1 MLHSFSMK
9 IQSFLLI
16 LALST
21 CVATAFDL
29 QAKVEQ
35 LEKNYVKM
43 KEHLEAK
50 MIDLETKVG
59 RLEAKVE
66 KQDSLLAVLKKGH
79 KPLKENVDINE
90 HRRHNATLRTCHEI
104 HVANPSYP
112 SGMYWIDPDG
122 QGIGDPP
129 IHVHCN
135 MEARENDW
143 DEGEPLQPGSTF
155 ILHDSESKMDI
166 GHCTEPGCYS
176 RPIKYY
182 ASHRQIEA
190 LIQLSTNC
198 AQYFAYYCK
207 KSPLNHNGIAYAW
220 YNGKDGKRYEFSNW
234 MTTCDKLSDTEQIQK
249 GVTRIHNNHLPYTRF
264 HFSNPFKGSG
274 QYRVSRL
281 RCHGNAKTEAMPASC
296 EDLWRM
302 GHTFNGIYSI
312 MGAKHIENVFC
323 QFDKRPNE
331 QGHQKWIGYVD
342 VKSKPTYFYVQKK
355 RSFSARDVAIPFEVE
370 KVNVGN
376 AMDLKTGTF
385 TAPRDGMYFFSFT
398 GLASTAPTKETA
410 FSGVGLFL
418 NAIQVGRTWVH
429 EADVTFNHDRPLT
442 LQLTLKLKTNDRVWL
457 QITGMAEASLLFD
470 NHHGHNHFTVTSSY
484 THKPDN
490 LQTSAIVL
498 TGFLI
503 SLAVQGR
510 ANELDKNNGI
520 MVPDKEQQVFT
531 ALANISVTCIFIH
544 TVEIKWNIPDY
555 LTKTPGISAMSERLN
570 FTYEKNETHVWSTM
584 TLIKARAR
592 DTGYYECYLPLFNE
606 VRVKQYI
613 YVYNR
618 RDAVIMEEELVKFR
632 FEMGEDVLIPC
643 NPTHPDVNVQLKRS
657 PQLVIGQLS
666 KEELQRDLLSGPSRH
681 WFRQQYKGLRHRNVT
696 LDDFGSYQCIGQL
709 KNSTGKPTDKRFNL
723 IVSGLDLIRNG
734 SSARDP
740 VEGSNVVLICRAY
753 ALSSPPRWTYYPTVN
768 DSASE
773 EPISIISESETPS
786 ELGMEIN
793 TTRLTVQGESES
805 YYVSILKLPNVTAD
819 SPQKFGCWAMNKR
832 DKIEQAIV
840 SFQVTRKGS
849 RSRHSIEKQCD
860 YVHRSGDGVEH
871 FDEVYSSGNVTVLT
885 LQGTE
890 EEVGSYACRWSNYL
904 GQSFK
909 NFTVTFAE
917 EPDAVGNTV
926 VIAVGTLTAVI
937 TLAAILI
944 GIRLYF
950 DKKGNLFPGA
960 QALLRGNPKELNDHL
975 SLDEQIEILPYDTR
989 WEFPRHRLKLGV
1001 QLGAGCFGRVVKAQA
1016 VGVKDSEETVKTVAV
1031 KMVRSQTNVAALE
1044 ALVGELKIMIH
1055 LGAHLNVVNLLGACT
1070 KSVIKGELLVIV
1082 EYCRFGNL
1090 QTYLV
1095 GHRADFVNQVDEFG
1109 NLLTDAEMQE
1119 RDCSRNEGA
1128 IMPINQDEIQTS
1140 SSQANLV
1147 DQDVSACPAGSSSS
1161 SSSGEVIPGA
1171 DTFGFYQQDPEN
1183 QVSHSISTADLISW
1197 SFQIARGM
1205 DYLASRKVLHG
1216 DLAARNVL
1224 LADGGVAKVA
1234 DFGMSRNMYYEG
1246 NYQKESQGLMP
1257 VKWMAI
1263 ESLTDRRFS
1272 TQSDVWSY
1280 GVLLWEIFT
1289 LGKVPYPG
1297 MEANHELIQQL
1308 EKGYRM
1314 EKPQFA
1320 PNYFGEI
1327 MAGCWKSD
1335 PQERPSFSHIEQ
1347 QISRQMEST
1356 VSDHYLNLNE
1366 SYEKLNQEKVSTPA
1380 NEPLGLAKA
1389 LDSKKEKLNRS
1400 SSVSD
1405 ALTKPIWNGI
1415 SLRRVAEDKTNLD
1428 ELSQQKAQIC
1438 NQYV

>member
-1 MLHSFSMK
+1 M
-9 IQSFLLI
+9 
-16 LALST
+16 A
-21 CVATAFDL
+21 
-29 QAKVEQ
+29 E
-35 LEKNYVKM
+35 
-43 KEHLEAK
+43 
-50 MIDLETKVG
+50 
-59 RLEAKVE
+59 
-66 KQDSLLAVLKKGH
+66 
-79 KPLKENVDINE
+79 
-90 HRRHNATLRTCHEI
+90 
-104 HVANPSYP
+104 
-112 SGMYWIDPDG
+112 
-122 QGIGDPP
+122 
-129 IHVHCN
+129 
-135 MEARENDW
+135 
-143 DEGEPLQPGSTF
+143 
-155 ILHDSESKMDI
+155 
-166 GHCTEPGCYS
+166 
-176 RPIKYY
+176 
-182 ASHRQIEA
+182 
-190 LIQLSTNC
+190 
-198 AQYFAYYCK
+198 
-207 KSPLNHNGIAYAW
+207 
-220 YNGKDGKRYEFSNW
+220 
-234 MTTCDKLSDTEQIQK
+234 
-249 GVTRIHNNHLPYTRF
+249 
-264 HFSNPFKGSG
+264 
-274 QYRVSRL
+274 RL
-281 RCHGNAKTEAMPASC
+281 RPVNIV
-296 EDLWRM
+296 R
-302 GHTFNGIYSI
+302 I
-312 MGAKHIENVFC
+312 
-323 QFDKRPNE
+323 RP
-331 QGHQKWIGYVD
+331 
-342 VKSKPTYFYVQKK
+342 
-355 RSFSARDVAIPFEVE
+355 R
-370 KVNVGN
+370 
-376 AMDLKTGTF
+376 L
-385 TAPRDGMYFFSFT
+385 
-398 GLASTAPTKETA
+398 
-410 FSGVGLFL
+410 
-418 NAIQVGRTWVH
+418 
-429 EADVTFNHDRPLT
+429 
-442 LQLTLKLKTNDRVWL
+442 
-457 QITGMAEASLLFD
+457 
-470 NHHGHNHFTVTSSY
+470 
-484 THKPDN
+484 
-490 LQTSAIVL
+490 AIVL
-498 TGFLI
+498 AGLLI
-503 SLAVQGR
+503 SLAIEGR
-510 ANELDKNNGI
+510 AKELDKNNGI
-520 MVPDKEQQVFT
+520 MLPDKEQQVFT

-544 TVEIKWNIPDY
+544 TAEIKWNIPDY
-555 LTKTPGISAMSERLN
+555 LTKTPGISAMNERLN
-570 FTYEKNETHVWSTM
+570 FTFEKNETHVWSTM
-584 TLIKARAR
+584 SLIKARAR

-632 FEMGEDVLIPC
+632 FEMGEDALVPC

-657 PQLVIGQLS
+657 PQLVIGHLS

-681 WFRQQYKGLRHRNVT
+681 WFRQQFKGLRHRNVS
-696 LDDFGSYQCIGQL
+696 LDDFGSYQCIGLL

-723 IVSGLDLIRNG
+723 IVSGLDLTRNG
-734 SSARDP
+734 SDARDP

-753 ALSSPPRWTYYPTVN
+753 ALSSPPRWTYYQSVDDTAEEQVN
-768 DSASE
+768 
-773 EPISIISESETPS
+773 ISESETPS

-793 TTRLTVQGESES
+793 TTKLTVQGESES
-805 YYVSILKLPNVTAD
+805 YYVSILELSNVTAN

-832 DKIEQAIV
+832 DKIELATV
-840 SFQVTRKGS
+840 SFQVTRARVPVIATRNNS
-849 RSRHSIEKQCD
+849 TTSIEVVLVKGQARNLTCTG
-860 YVHRSGDGVEH
+860 YASPRPKIQWLKDGIEH
-871 FDEVYSSGNVTVLT
+871 FDEVYSSGNATVLT

-917 EPDAVGNTV
+917 EPDDIGNTV
-926 VIAVGTLTAVI
+926 VIAVGTLTVVI
-937 TLAAILI
+937 ILASILI
-944 GIRLYF
+944 GIRLYL

-960 QALLRGNPKELNDHL
+960 QALLKGKPKELNDHL

-1095 GHRADFVNQVDEFG
+1095 GHRTDFENQVDEFG

-1119 RDCSRNEGA
+1119 MDRSRNGNA
-1128 IMPINQDEIQTS
+1128 NNQDQIQTS
-1140 SSQANLV
+1140 SSQANLI
-1147 DQDVSACPAGSSSS
+1147 DQDVSACPEGSSSS
-1161 SSSGEVIPGA
+1161 SSSGEVSPGA

-1183 QVSHSISTADLISW
+1183 KVSHSVSTADLISW

-1297 MEANHELIQQL
+1297 MEANHELIRQL

-1314 EKPQFA
+1314 EKPDFA

-1327 MAGCWKSD
+1327 MASCWKSD
-1335 PQERPSFSHIEQ
+1335 PKERPTFSHMEQ
-1347 QISRQMEST
+1347 QISLQMEST
-1356 VSDHYLNLNE
+1356 VSDHYLNLNQ
-1366 SYEKLNQEKVSTPA
+1366 SYEKLNQEKVSAPA

-1389 LDSKKEKLNRS
+1389 LDFKKEKFSRS
-1400 SSVSD
+1400 SSVCD
-1405 ALTKPIWNGI
+1405 VQTKKPVWNGI
-1415 SLRRVAEDKTNLD
+1415 SLRRISEERTNIEALP
-1428 ELSQQKAQIC
+1428 QQKTQIS